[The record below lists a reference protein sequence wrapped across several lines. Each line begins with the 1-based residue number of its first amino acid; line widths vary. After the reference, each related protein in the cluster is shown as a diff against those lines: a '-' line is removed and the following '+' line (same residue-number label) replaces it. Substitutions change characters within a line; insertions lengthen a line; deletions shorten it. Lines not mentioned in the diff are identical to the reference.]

1 MDAQEQLN
9 RKYTNSSIYTSAFY
23 ADPDDALDNRA
34 KLFEGAQVLYHE
46 PTRGLA
52 LLLASDVDQQRN
64 QRHAPGVV
72 GPRRTQ
78 ELRTRTTP
86 G

>member
-34 KLFEGAQVLYHE
+34 KLFEGLKSFTMNQHEDSPFCLQVMSTNSEINVMPLGLLDLE
-46 PTRGLA
+46 GPSERGA
-52 LLLASDVDQQRN
+52 GSKAD
-64 QRHAPGVV
+64 
-72 GPRRTQ
+72 
-78 ELRTRTTP
+78 
-86 G
+86 